1 MSLVDLI
8 WPSQESS
15 CAPPWQALYHPR
27 GMKKEQIARQL
38 AKESRVSTVVAA
50 DQVDRVVSDLLMR
63 LRKGE
68 SASLPGLGT
77 FQPGSQKEFQFET
90 DRARKSSQAAPLT
103 KEHK

>member
-1 MSLVDLI
+1 M
-8 WPSQESS
+8 
-15 CAPPWQALYHPR
+15 YHPLD
-27 GMKKEQIARQL
+27 MKKQQIARQL

-77 FQPGSQKEFQFET
+77 FQPGSQKEFRFER
-90 DRARKSSQAAPLT
+90 DRAPKSPQAEPLK